1 MIDRY
6 DMYNNGDDDGS
17 DASKPKEQDNRNK
30 IEFVRES
37 VVIEIDGK
45 KVTVVTREMY
55 DRQTVELEKTKKQ
68 LRIMAT
74 EIQQLRRV
82 MNNISKSMVESF
94 RDRFD

>member
-6 DMYNNGDDDGS
+6 DMYNNGGDDGEDS
-17 DASKPKEQDNRNK
+17 SNPKEQDNRNK

-55 DRQTVELEKTKKQ
+55 DRQTIELEKAKKQ

-82 MNNISKSMVESF
+82 VNNISKSMVESF